1 MNAFFDCYRDDDI
14 YIVEF
19 SQISRI
25 RAISEDK
32 LRIVFKN
39 EKDIDVEFRSNED
52 MFKQIDYFKAYLN
65 TQIKQIKI

>member
-1 MNAFFDCYRDDDI
+1 MNAFFDCYRDGDI

-32 LRIVFKN
+32 LRIVFKS
-39 EKDIDVEFRSNED
+39 EIDIDVKFGSNED

>member
-1 MNAFFDCYRDDDI
+1 MNAFFDCYREDDI

-25 RAISEDK
+25 RAMGELE
-32 LRIVFKN
+32 LRIVFKSDL
-39 EKDIDVEFRSNED
+39 DIDVSFDSTDD
-52 MFKQIDYFKAYLN
+52 MFKQITDFKEYLN